1 MNINQ
6 LIYFVEVYENTSIT
20 AAAKKLY
27 VSQPAISKAIK
38 ELEEEYNIILFT
50 RKNNQIYI
58 TENAKFF
65 YKLIKPLIE
74 NYQNVEEKLKE
85 YTNKNITLALGM
97 PPMLGTFLFPSILNS
112 FSNKNKG
119 FNFKIKEFGSFANQ
133 KAILNGEIDIAFT
146 VIYEGKIDSNLEY
159 IKLGTTEL
167 LFAVNKKNPLAKK
180 ENITLKELENY
191 PIILMKEDSL
201 QYQLVNQMFNKENIN
216 PDIVLTS
223 NQLYII
229 KELLSNERNNYGA
242 FIFKM
247 LIKENDD
254 IIGISLDKKIM
265 LDVIICYKKGTNL
278 SAKTKRFINFVKN
291 NVSL

>member
-1 MNINQ
+1 
-6 LIYFVEVYENTSIT
+6 
-20 AAAKKLY
+20 
-27 VSQPAISKAIK
+27 
-38 ELEEEYNIILFT
+38 
-50 RKNNQIYI
+50 
-58 TENAKFF
+58 
-65 YKLIKPLIE
+65 
-74 NYQNVEEKLKE
+74 
-85 YTNKNITLALGM
+85 M

-133 KAILNGEIDIAFT
+133 KAVLNGEIDIAFT

-247 LIKENDD
+247 FILLLMYVPFFLIFY
-254 IIGISLDKKIM
+254 ISNS
-265 LDVIICYKKGTNL
+265 VRVNL
-278 SAKTKRFINFVKN
+278 SMRLDGWKEWQ
-291 NVSL
+291 SMLLLSPSCSSSDE

>member
-1 MNINQ
+1 MI
-6 LIYFVEVYENTSIT
+6 LIEYIYISQKFLYFHRRHIRYY
-20 AAAKKLY
+20 AADF
-27 VSQPAISKAIK
+27 I
-38 ELEEEYNIILFT
+38 EYN
-50 RKNNQIYI
+50 
-58 TENAKFF
+58 A
-65 YKLIKPLIE
+65 
-74 NYQNVEEKLKE
+74 
-85 YTNKNITLALGM
+85 
-97 PPMLGTFLFPSILNS
+97 
-112 FSNKNKG
+112 
-119 FNFKIKEFGSFANQ
+119 
-133 KAILNGEIDIAFT
+133 
-146 VIYEGKIDSNLEY
+146 
-159 IKLGTTEL
+159 
-167 LFAVNKKNPLAKK
+167 LAKK

-278 SAKTKRFINFVKN
+278 SSKTKRFINFVKN

>member
-1 MNINQ
+1 MNKKQ
-6 LIYFVEVYENTSIT
+6 AANT
-20 AAAKKLY
+20 
-27 VSQPAISKAIK
+27 
-38 ELEEEYNIILFT
+38 ILFT

-133 KAILNGEIDIAFT
+133 KAVLNGEIDIAFT

-229 KELLSNERNNYGA
+229 KKLLSNERNNYGA